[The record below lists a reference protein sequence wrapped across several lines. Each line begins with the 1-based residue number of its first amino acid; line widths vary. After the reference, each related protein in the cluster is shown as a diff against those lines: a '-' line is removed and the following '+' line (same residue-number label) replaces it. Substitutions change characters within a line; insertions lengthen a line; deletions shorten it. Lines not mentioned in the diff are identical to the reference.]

1 MLQSVLRHRTILT
14 FLLCCIAI
22 TAVSVHDAVLVV
34 LHEEVISEFEQ
45 NPLGCWLIRLQGGE
59 VWLFV
64 WTKLVGTALVAAVL
78 VKIYQHHSRLALTVA
93 APTAVFQLILL
104 LYLSLR

>member
-1 MLQSVLRHRTILT
+1 MLQSVLRHRTLLT
-14 FLLCCIAI
+14 FLLCCTAI

-64 WTKLVGTALVAAVL
+64 CTKLAGTALAVAVL
-78 VKIYQHHSRLALTVA
+78 VRIYEHYSRLALTVA
-93 APTAVFQLILL
+93 APTAAFQLLLL
-104 LYLSLR
+104 LYLSIV